1 MKKWKLPLL
10 IIAIAAVYSA
20 GVLFY
25 LSRMPSLFAV
35 LSFFASVP
43 FEQDSGF
50 RQCLYGLQDM
60 RMEPLDAPEGQRL
73 TAQGISL
80 VVDTQEPIVEKDNE
94 GYNVFFHIGEK
105 RGILFQSMETG
116 TENGDGSSLLFY
128 GSARTLKD
136 VLQDEK
142 TRTLFEHATGK
153 SPDSKYVWEEAIR
166 DATIWDFSF
175 FDNTRNIGVLS
186 LLSAKSVLSEPGT
199 RFYRL
204 DNGKV
209 IGLVER
215 NKTGTL
221 VLFFSPEDLNTWY
234 DVALLGEFTLDET
247 EAILRTVSLVK

>member
-1 MKKWKLPLL
+1 MKKRTLTLL
-10 IIAIAAVYSA
+10 IAAIVAAYC

-25 LSRMPSLFAV
+25 LSRMPSLYAV
-35 LSFFASVP
+35 LVYSARAVFAD
-43 FEQDSGF
+43 QGDYG
-50 RQCLYGLQDM
+50 QYLYGLQDM
-60 RMEPLDAPEGQRL
+60 RLEPADAPEGQRL
-73 TAQGISL
+73 TALGMSL

-94 GYNVFFHIGEK
+94 GFNVFFQIGEK
-105 RGILFQSMETG
+105 RGILFQSMKPDKQSDVDT
-116 TENGDGSSLLFY
+116 SLLFF
-128 GSARTLKD
+128 GSALTLKD

-175 FDNTRNIGVLS
+175 FDNTRNMGVLS

-199 RFYRL
+199 RFYRF
-204 DNGKV
+204 DNGKL

-215 NKTGTL
+215 NKTGTS
-221 VLFFSPEDLNTWY
+221 VLFFSPEDLDTWY

-247 EAILRTVSLVK
+247 EAILRTVSLGK